1 MQGHYKRRIKTVSVS
16 IPCVAGP
23 YTSLNCTLRLLNH
36 EYRNSKLATDYP
48 KKLEE
53 ADERFIYNP
62 IPTTAIA
69 VSQGQNDSGVFEL
82 NFRDERYL
90 PFEGAG
96 AISQWRLELPQ
107 NFRQFDYQAI
117 TDVIMHVRY
126 TSSEGGITLKNAA
139 LESLSSYVEDAAAL
153 SKEQGL
159 SGC

>member
-1 MQGHYKRRIKTVSVS
+1 MCCR
-16 IPCVAGP
+16 
-23 YTSLNCTLRLLNH
+23 SLHQPKLTLRLLNH
-36 EYRNSKLATDYP
+36 EFRNSKLATDYP

-69 VSQGQNDSGVFEL
+69 VGQGQNDSGVFEL

-107 NFRQFDYQAI
+107 NFRQFDYQTI
-117 TDVIMHVRY
+117 TIHHAC
-126 TSSEGGITLKNAA
+126 TLY
-139 LESLSSYVEDAAAL
+139 L
-153 SKEQGL
+153 Q
-159 SGC
+159 